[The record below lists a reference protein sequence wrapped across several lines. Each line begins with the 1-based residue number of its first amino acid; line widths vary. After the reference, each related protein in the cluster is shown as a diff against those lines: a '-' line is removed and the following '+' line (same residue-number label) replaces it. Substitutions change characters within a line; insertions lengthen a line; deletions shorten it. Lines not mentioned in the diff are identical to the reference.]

1 MKQCITV
8 DEQIALLRSHGVSF
22 DLMSEDEAREFLYSR
37 SYFFKIKSYERNY
50 TRVDTDG
57 SYTYSGL
64 DFGHLVELSYL
75 DFALSRICLS
85 LALSTEH
92 FLKVRLNQLIMN
104 DPKHDL
110 SEVLVRRIL
119 NGDTS
124 SIRHNPYTEDMWL
137 ACNGSPSIW
146 HLWELLPL
154 NEHIR
159 LYSSYFDYKGENVPF
174 SHLLLIVRKLR
185 NAVSHGNC
193 LLADVSRPSEQ
204 RRKSGGRKY
213 DKEVTLAAL
222 RMCNVSPRRNSGKK
236 NALNEALDRLVVNNF
251 AAALLCHLEFAD
263 SCKAL
268 SHMVADLRRFSDR
281 IERNRP
287 LLFGDLRA
295 EAPRNQLVNSTLC
308 AIQRLATGYCQQ
320 AERKIERL
328 VPVDS
333 SLAAPK
339 PEPTDGCGQSP
350 TCHDADPAHLGG
362 LDAHPEGITDADSQL
377 GPRGGGD
384 PGGHDDALPEGHA
397 HRHEGAGDVDP
408 GNAPR

>member
-22 DLMSEDEAREFLYSR
+22 DLMSEDKAREFLYSR
-37 SYFFKIKSYERNY
+37 SYFFKIKSYGRNY

-57 SYTYSGL
+57 SYTYSEL

-119 NGDTS
+119 NGNTS

-159 LYSSYFDYKGENVPF
+159 LYSSYFDYKGEPVPF
-174 SHLLLIVRKLR
+174 AHLLLIVRKLR

-204 RRKSGGRKY
+204 RRQSQGKKY

-251 AAALLCHLEFAD
+251 AAALLCHLEFTD

-268 SHMVADLRRFSDR
+268 SHMVADLRRFSER
-281 IERNRP
+281 IERNRS
-287 LLFGDLRA
+287 LLFGDLHA

-308 AIQRLATGYCQQ
+308 AIQRLATGYCRQ
-320 AERKIERL
+320 AERKIECL
-328 VPVDS
+328 TPIDS

-339 PEPTDGCGQSP
+339 PKQTDGRVESP
-350 TCHDADPAHLGG
+350 TSNDADRAHLGRFDARPERVAEASAQVG
-362 LDAHPEGITDADSQL
+362 PGGGRDTSGDNDALRECDAH
-377 GPRGGGD
+377 GD
-384 PGGHDDALPEGHA
+384 
-397 HRHEGAGDVDP
+397 EGAGDVDP
-408 GNAPR
+408 GDPPR